1 MKKIIAALI
10 IILVVISA
18 GVAALFA
25 SGVISS
31 EKSISGETAQ
41 FELNKLGFLET
52 YEYHYTHIQTG
63 DNGENKFGFLKIPAS
78 KFIYSCDGVIIA
90 GIDFEKIKVER
101 TDYVYTVTL
110 PKAEIKRSSSGIDM
124 KSFKMYDEKNNI
136 FNPYT
141 IEDVVESF
149 EDMESFEENSAIEKG
164 LLDKAN
170 ENAETLIENLLK
182 GLIPDEYE
190 DKYKIEFADAQ

>member
-1 MKKIIAALI
+1 MKKIISAVLAV
-10 IILVVISA
+10 LVVILA

-25 SGVISS
+25 FGVIPS
-31 EKSISGETAQ
+31 EKSISGVTAQ
-41 FELNKLGFLET
+41 SELNKLGFLET

-63 DNGENKFGFLKIPAS
+63 DNGEKKRGFLKIPAS

-90 GIDFEKIKVER
+90 GIDFEKINVEKN
-101 TDYVYTVTL
+101 DKVYTVTL

-124 KSFKMYDEKNNI
+124 GSFKIYDEKNNI

-149 EDMESFEENSAIEKG
+149 ADMESFEENAAIEKG

-170 ENAETLIENLLK
+170 ENARTLIENLLK
-182 GLIPDEYE
+182 GLIPDKYE
-190 DKYKIEFADAQ
+190 DGYTIEFADAQ